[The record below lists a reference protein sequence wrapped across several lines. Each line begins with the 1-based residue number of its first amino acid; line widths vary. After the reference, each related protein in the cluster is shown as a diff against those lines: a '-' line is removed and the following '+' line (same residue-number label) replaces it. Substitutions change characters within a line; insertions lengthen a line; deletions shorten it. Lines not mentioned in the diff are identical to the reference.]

1 MTHDNSMS
9 VYERMSVELMSA
21 MSSIWANPRYRSE
34 KKKLW
39 RAVESWKEISSRYVL
54 DAKDDYEKNVLL
66 AFMNAV
72 TYHIYEMPFERAVE
86 FINNVIKT
94 LKEV

>member
-1 MTHDNSMS
+1 MTHDNVS
-9 VYERMSVELMSA
+9 VYERMSVELMGA
-21 MSSIWANPRYRSE
+21 MGAIWANPRYRSE

-72 TYHIYEMPFERAVE
+72 TYHIYEMSFERAVE